1 MTNPKAPLTTAAP
14 IALTAPFAPP
24 ADSSMFGIGYVVKF
38 VLVIVVLGALVYAV
52 NAYAPTHVFKD
63 NILQVDDQEKKDI
76 KITME
81 RAKRIQSQIKAASDK
96 NSSKPKVEQYCYAG
110 EYGGL
115 RTCVPVSESQKCMSG
130 DIFPT
135 ENQCVNPNLRYV

>member
-1 MTNPKAPLTTAAP
+1 MATKNPMMAPP
-14 IALTAPFAPP
+14 IALTTPFESP
-24 ADSSMFGIGYVVKF
+24 AESMFGIGYVVKF
-38 VLVIVVLGALVYAV
+38 VLVVAFLGALVYAV
-52 NAYAPTHVFKD
+52 NSYTPQNMFKNVLRLD
-63 NILQVDDQEKKDI
+63 EREKKDI

-81 RAKRIQSQIKAASDK
+81 RAKRIQAQIKAAADK
-96 NSSKPKVEQYCYAG
+96 NASKPKVEQYCYAG